1 MTRLGARL
9 LIVLMST
16 FLAIGV
22 VACGEEF
29 GFSGNVG
36 LELTYTPVPP
46 LSYNIETGLTLGL
59 SVADFTFESE
69 TIFDLSGFQSQQFGV
84 AVGIGV
90 VSIADEILFGPYF
103 SWNQLS
109 IDAQIVG
116 VTVGLDL
123 ILADIV
129 PQTPGY
135 TYSMGAVLEL
145 SSGVISGFSITTLTG
160 FGATNLVNLLGGIEA
175 PHSYD
180 LLSLFYNLDGLCVAQ
195 TEPKVTI
202 VPNFYFE
209 EEFVRLEI
217 DFCGILSSSS
227 TWLDWSGF
235 VKEVFEFGYRFEEP
249 SLAFLTAITIDDS
262 FAITGLD
269 FILDLA
275 ISQVQF
281 TSWTSFAP
289 PTTPSVLPVV
299 FSGQRFAVSFEIFGA
314 WITSE
319 TSFDGS
325 FLFERQRLAIV
336 AEIEPVTF
344 TSLTVFDGLG
354 FSSQCLRAGVTFCGV
369 TLYTTAAFDA
379 SGITEVS
386 VGFELSF

>member
-1 MTRLGARL
+1 MTRFGARL
-9 LIVLMST
+9 LIALVSA

-22 VACGEEF
+22 VACGEGL

-69 TIFDLSGFQSQQFGV
+69 TIFDLSGFQSQEFGV
-84 AVGIGV
+84 SVGIGA
-90 VSIADEILFGPYF
+90 VSIADEILFDPYF

-109 IDAQIVG
+109 VDADIVG
-116 VTVGLDL
+116 ITVGVDL
-123 ILADIV
+123 ILAGV
-129 PQTPGY
+129 AGQTASH
-135 TYSMGAVLEL
+135 SMGTVLEL

-175 PHSYD
+175 PHSYN
-180 LLSLFYNLDGLCVAQ
+180 LLGLFYNLDGLCAAQ

-209 EEFVRLEI
+209 EELVRLEI

-227 TWLDWSGF
+227 TWLDWNGF

-275 ISQVQF
+275 IGEVQF

-299 FSGQRFAVSFEIFGA
+299 FSGQKFAVSFEIFGA

-319 TSFDGS
+319 TGFDGS

-344 TSLTVFDGLG
+344 ASLTVFDALG

-379 SGITEVS
+379 SGVTEVS

>member
-1 MTRLGARL
+1 MTRFGTRL
-9 LIVLMST
+9 LIALVSA

-22 VACGEEF
+22 VACGEGF

-69 TIFDLSGFQSQQFGV
+69 TIFDLSGFQSQEFGV

-90 VSIADEILFGPYF
+90 VSIADEILFDPYF

-109 IDAQIVG
+109 VDADIVG
-116 VTVGLDL
+116 ITVGVDL
-123 ILADIV
+123 ILADIGG
-129 PQTPGY
+129 QTASH
-135 TYSMGAVLEL
+135 SMGTVLEL

-175 PHSYD
+175 PHSYG
-180 LLSLFYNLDGLCVAQ
+180 LLGLFYNLDGLCVTQ

-227 TWLDWSGF
+227 TWLNWNGF

-249 SLAFLTAITIDDS
+249 CLAFLTAITIDDS
-262 FAITGLD
+262 FAIIGLD
-269 FILDLA
+269 FILDLGIGA
-275 ISQVQF
+275 VQF

-299 FSGQRFAVSFEIFGA
+299 FSGQRFAVSFEIFGV

-319 TSFDGS
+319 TGFDGS

-354 FSSQCLRAGVTFCGV
+354 FSSQCLRAGVTFYGV
-369 TLYTTAAFDA
+369 TLYTTAAFDT
-379 SGITEVS
+379 SGVTEVS
-386 VGFELSF
+386 VGFEWSF

>member
-1 MTRLGARL
+1 
-9 LIVLMST
+9 LIALVSV

-22 VACGEEF
+22 VACGEGL

-59 SVADFTFESE
+59 NVADFTFESE
-69 TIFDLSGFQSQQFGV
+69 TIFDLSGFQSQEF
-84 AVGIGV
+84 AVSVSIGV
-90 VSIADEILFGPYF
+90 VNIADEILFDPYF

-109 IDAQIVG
+109 VDADIVG
-116 VTVGLDL
+116 ITVGVDL
-123 ILADIV
+123 ILADIAG
-129 PQTPGY
+129 QTASH
-135 TYSMGAVLEL
+135 SMGTILEL
-145 SSGVISGFSITTLTG
+145 SSGVLSGFSITTLTG

-175 PHSYD
+175 EAPHSYN
-180 LLSLFYNLDGLCVAQ
+180 LLGLFYNLDGLCAAQ

-209 EEFVRLEI
+209 EELVRLEI
-217 DFCGILSSSS
+217 DFCGILFSST
-227 TWLDWSGF
+227 TWLDWNGF

-249 SLAFLTAITIDDS
+249 SLAFLTTITIDDS

-319 TSFDGS
+319 TSFNGS

>member
-1 MTRLGARL
+1 MTRLGTRL
-9 LIVLMST
+9 LTVLMSA

-22 VACGEEF
+22 VACGEGF

-69 TIFDLSGFQSQQFGV
+69 TIFDLSGFQSQGFGV

-90 VSIADEILFGPYF
+90 VSVADQILFDPYF

-109 IDAQIVG
+109 IDADIVG
-116 VTVGLDL
+116 ITVGVDL
-123 ILADIV
+123 ILADIGG
-129 PQTPGY
+129 QTANH
-135 TYSMGAVLEL
+135 SMGTVLEL

-160 FGATNLVNLLGGIEA
+160 FGATNLVNLLGGIEG
-175 PHSYD
+175 PHSYG
-180 LLSLFYNLDGLCVAQ
+180 LLGLFYNLDGLCVTQ
-195 TEPKVTI
+195 TEPRVTI

-227 TWLDWSGF
+227 TWLDWNGF

-249 SLAFLTAITIDDS
+249 CLAFLTAITIDAS
-262 FAITGLD
+262 FAVTGLD
-269 FILDLA
+269 FILDLGLGA
-275 ISQVQF
+275 IQF
-281 TSWTSFAP
+281 SSWTSFAP
-289 PTTPSVLPVV
+289 PTTPSILPVV
-299 FSGQRFAVSFEIFGA
+299 FSGQRCAVSFEIFGV

-319 TSFDGS
+319 TGFDGS

-369 TLYTTAAFDA
+369 TLYATAGFDA
-379 SGITEVS
+379 SGLTKVS
-386 VGFELSF
+386 VGFEWSF